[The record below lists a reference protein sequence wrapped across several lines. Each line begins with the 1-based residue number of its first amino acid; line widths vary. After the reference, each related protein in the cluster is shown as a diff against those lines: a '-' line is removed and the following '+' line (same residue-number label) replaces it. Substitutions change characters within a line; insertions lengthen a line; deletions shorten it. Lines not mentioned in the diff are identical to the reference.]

1 MSAAGTQPSR
11 SGPVPEP
18 VVGAQLPSLEI
29 PVTRTLIVAGAIAS
43 RDFEPVHH
51 DHVIAQERGSADL
64 FMNILTSNGLVG
76 RYVTDWAGPGARL
89 RSIQIRLGVPN
100 YPGDTMRLTGEVVE
114 ASGPEDG
121 GGRRATVAV
130 RAANELGDHASGRIE
145 VEWP

>member
-1 MSAAGTQPSR
+1 MSAAAVPEAAVGTQL
-11 SGPVPEP
+11 PE
-18 VVGAQLPSLEI
+18 LEI

-51 DHVIAQERGSADL
+51 DHVVAQERGSADL

-76 RYVTDWAGPGARL
+76 RFVTDWAGPGARL
-89 RSIQIRLGVPN
+89 RSIRIRLGVPN

-114 ASGPEDG
+114 VSGGSGDG
-121 GGRRATVAV
+121 EGSGARRATVAV
-130 RAANELGDHASGRIE
+130 RAANELGDHATGTVE